1 MSQCSIQ
8 ELVPILGIIGEM
20 EMCSLDVIILSQ
32 VDFIPMSRLHTQ
44 ALIISTCSL
53 IVEVSSGLAL
63 ISI

>member
-20 EMCSLDVIILSQ
+20 EMCSLDVVIISRE
-32 VDFIPMSRLHTQ
+32 DFIPMSRLHTQ